1 MNRISIEEM
10 VSQKKRLE
18 SKYVIGAAILF
29 AVLIVLFA
37 VTCTK
42 GPTGSADEESVEA
55 DVKAE
60 WDTEIRI
67 NEVMTDNTLFA
78 PAANG
83 KYYDWIELYN
93 SGAES
98 VDLSGCYLSDNEN
111 KLDKYLIEALVIE
124 PGEYKLIYMSRLSG
138 IDENGYI
145 HTSFA
150 LSSLGETIYLSDAM
164 GNMISVFTVPESR
177 SNVSYGILD
186 NKLSWMSSP
195 TPGAENS
202 GAGAEDIETL
212 EYELIDVRINEYMT
226 DNKSIIYD
234 CEGDYSDWVELYN
247 MSDEKIDLGGYKM
260 TDNPLNTD
268 KWEFPEGTEIDAGE
282 YLLIFCSGKNKTDAA
297 GYIHTSFRLGGDD
310 TSIMIYSPQEILCTE
325 TELVFIPDNSSYG
338 CVYTSESD
346 TGAYFSKP
354 TPGTAN
360 TTPAVYYTEAQLKKM
375 QGIAGHI

>member
-10 VSQKKRLE
+10 KSQGKKIE
-18 SKYVIGAAILF
+18 TKYIIGAVILF
-29 AVLIVLFA
+29 AVLIVLFV

-67 NEVMTDNTLFA
+67 NEVMTDNTLFL

-111 KLDKYLIEALVIE
+111 KLDKYLIEELVIE

-186 NKLSWMSSP
+186 NRLSWMSSP

-212 EYELIDVRINEYMT
+212 EYEIIDVRINEYMT
-226 DNKSIIYD
+226 DNRSIIYD
-234 CEGDYSDWVELYN
+234 CEGDYNDWVELYN
-247 MSDEKIDLGGYKM
+247 ISDEKIDLGGYKM
-260 TDNPLNTD
+260 TDNPLNID
-268 KWEFPEGTEIDAGE
+268 KWEFPEGTEMEAGG
-282 YLLIFCSGKNKTDAA
+282 YLLIFCSGKDKIDAA
-297 GYIHTSFRLGGDD
+297 GYIHTNFRLGGDD
-310 TSIMIYSPQEILCTE
+310 TNIMIYSPQDRLCTE
-325 TELVFIPDNSSYG
+325 TELAFIPDNSSYG
-338 CVYTSESD
+338 CIYTSESD
-346 TGAYFSKP
+346 TCAYFSKP
-354 TPGTAN
+354 TPGKEN

-375 QGIAGHI
+375 QGIFE